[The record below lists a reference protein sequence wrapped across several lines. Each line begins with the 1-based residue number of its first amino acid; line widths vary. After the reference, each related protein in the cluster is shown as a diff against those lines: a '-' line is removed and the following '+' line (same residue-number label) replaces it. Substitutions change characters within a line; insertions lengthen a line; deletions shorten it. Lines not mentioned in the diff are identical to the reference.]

1 MMLWRREGGRGG
13 GGGGDGHLGNT
24 SSLFIAL
31 SESKMLWVSMT
42 VLLYSD
48 LCDKSFLL
56 TAHSVDME
64 HRSRPLESLCDYPD

>member
-31 SESKMLWVSMT
+31 SESKMLWVEALTFIPFNTMGAIFFFFT
-42 VLLYSD
+42 VYSK
-48 LCDKSFLL
+48 LNVSKVVLG
-56 TAHSVDME
+56 
-64 HRSRPLESLCDYPD
+64 